1 MSYWDDLTRSVT
13 EPGHHVMF
21 LVCEN
26 ETVVGCTYGLV
37 DRARSEWGRVGG
49 MWVDPA
55 WRRRGIGMILLQAVV
70 TWARDRGLRRLGLWA
85 AGHSPA
91 PVAFD
96 KPLTMSQVLARV
108 GATHFIVSAPKPKP
122 KPRRHRPPARRP
134 PRFTG

>member
-1 MSYWDDLTRSVT
+1 
-13 EPGHHVMF
+13 MF

-37 DRARSEWGRVGG
+37 DRARSESGRVGG

-70 TWARDRGLRRLGLWA
+70 TWAGDRGLRRLGLWA

-91 PVAFD
+91 PGAFYH
-96 KPLTMSQVLARV
+96 KV
-108 GATHFIVSAPKPKP
+108 GFSETG
-122 KPRRHRPPARRP
+122 ARRP
-134 PRFTG
+134 LPTNPTRGSVILHCELWTK